1 MDFNSLH
8 FIGNA
13 HAELLLILIIRSWE
27 VLYAKTRHFWN
38 LYAHNQNLSL
48 DSKLTDKG
56 KVIKPK
62 KNVSFLGTAV
72 SHTDSILFDKRETT
86 QFLKF

>member
-8 FIGNA
+8 LIGNA
-13 HAELLLILIIRSWE
+13 HAELLLLLIIRSWK

-56 KVIKPK
+56 KVISLKRML
-62 KNVSFLGTAV
+62 VSQALLSVTL
-72 SHTDSILFDKRETT
+72 I
-86 QFLKF
+86 QFYLTKGKQLSF

>member
-1 MDFNSLH
+1 MQRQGIFG
-8 FIGNA
+8 IYM
-13 HAELLLILIIRSWE
+13 LI
-27 VLYAKTRHFWN
+27 TRIYLWI
-38 LYAHNQNLSL
+38 QI
-48 DSKLTDKG
+48 TDKG

-62 KNVSFLGTAV
+62 KNVSFSGTAV

>member
-8 FIGNA
+8 LIGNA
-13 HAELLLILIIRSWE
+13 HAELLLLLIIRSWE

-56 KVIKPK
+56 KVISLKRML
-62 KNVSFLGTAV
+62 VSQALLSVTL
-72 SHTDSILFDKRETT
+72 I
-86 QFLKF
+86 QFYLTKGKQLSF

>member
-1 MDFNSLH
+1 MDFDSLH
-8 FIGNA
+8 LIVNA
-13 HAELLLILIIRSWE
+13 HAELLLFILIIRSWE

-62 KNVSFLGTAV
+62 KNVSFSVLSVTL
-72 SHTDSILFDKRETT
+72 I
-86 QFLKF
+86 QFYLTKGKQLSF

>member
-8 FIGNA
+8 LIGNA
-13 HAELLLILIIRSWE
+13 HAELLLLLIIRSWE
-27 VLYAKTRHFWN
+27 VLYAKTRHF
-38 LYAHNQNLSL
+38 YAHNQNLSL

-62 KNVSFLGTAV
+62 TNVSFSGTAV

>member
-48 DSKLTDKG
+48 DSKLTDKD
-56 KVIKPK
+56 KVIKPT

>member
-8 FIGNA
+8 LIGNA
-13 HAELLLILIIRSWE
+13 HAELLLLLIIRSWE

>member
-1 MDFNSLH
+1 MDFDSLH
-8 FIGNA
+8 LIVNA
-13 HAELLLILIIRSWE
+13 HAELLLLLIIRSRE
-27 VLYAKTRHFWN
+27 VLYAKTRRFWN

-62 KNVSFLGTAV
+62 KNVSFSGTAV
-72 SHTDSILFDKRETT
+72 SHADSILFDKRETT

>member
-1 MDFNSLH
+1 MDFDSLH
-8 FIGNA
+8 LIGNA
-13 HAELLLILIIRSWE
+13 HAELLLLLIIRSWE

-48 DSKLTDKG
+48 
-56 KVIKPK
+56 VIKPK
-62 KNVSFLGTAV
+62 KNVSFSGTAV

>member
-38 LYAHNQNLSL
+38 LYTHNQNFSL

-56 KVIKPK
+56 KVIKPT
-62 KNVSFLGTAV
+62 KNVSFSGTAV
-72 SHTDSILFDKRETT
+72 SRTDSILFDKRETN
-86 QFLKF
+86 QFLKI

>member
-1 MDFNSLH
+1 MDFDSLH
-8 FIGNA
+8 LIVNA
-13 HAELLLILIIRSWE
+13 HAELLLLLIIRSWE

-56 KVIKPK
+56 KVISLKRML
-62 KNVSFLGTAV
+62 VSQALLSVTL
-72 SHTDSILFDKRETT
+72 I
-86 QFLKF
+86 QFYLTKGKQLSF